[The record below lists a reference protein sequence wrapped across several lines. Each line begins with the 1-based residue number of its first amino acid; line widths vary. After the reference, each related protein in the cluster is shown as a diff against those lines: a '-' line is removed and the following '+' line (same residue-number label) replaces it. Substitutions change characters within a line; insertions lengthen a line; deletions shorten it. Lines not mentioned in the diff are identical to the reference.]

1 MKNEFNLEGYLSN
14 GVENIIKNA
23 MKATLTNP
31 EESLFLAK
39 YAVAGRKARSLRQGA
54 EAKGEHIPPFLISS
68 ITSSCNLHCQG
79 CYARANHACHDAAA
93 ADQLKGTE
101 WGTIFQQAKELGIGF
116 VLLAGGEPL
125 LRMDVMKEAAGIQ
138 EIIFPIFTNG
148 TIIGEDYLK
157 LFRKN
162 RNLLPVISIEGN
174 QTGTDRR
181 RGEGIY
187 QKLMDTMEKLHE
199 SGIFYGV
206 SVTVTTENL
215 SEVFSETFLDGL
227 YQKECKLVFYV
238 EYVPV
243 DHRTREL
250 APGDAEPCPFSP
262 YSDTSLKEVP
272 LREALHSPLFL
283 RLQSEGAL
291 LEEHAGG
298 CVLFEKEE
306 LVRQYAQ

>member
-1 MKNEFNLEGYLSN
+1 M
-14 GVENIIKNA
+14 
-23 MKATLTNP
+23 
-31 EESLFLAK
+31 
-39 YAVAGRKARSLRQGA
+39 
-54 EAKGEHIPPFLISS
+54 
-68 ITSSCNLHCQG
+68 
-79 CYARANHACHDAAA
+79 
-93 ADQLKGTE
+93 
-101 WGTIFQQAKELGIGF
+101 
-116 VLLAGGEPL
+116 
-125 LRMDVMKEAAGIQ
+125 
-138 EIIFPIFTNG
+138 
-148 TIIGEDYLK
+148 
-157 LFRKN
+157 
-162 RNLLPVISIEGN
+162 
-174 QTGTDRR
+174 
-181 RGEGIY
+181 
-187 QKLMDTMEKLHE
+187 MDTMEKLHE

-250 APGDAEPCPFSP
+250 APGGAEPCPFSP
-262 YSDTSLKEVP
+262 YSDASLKEVP